1 MRLPIDTASIEMTAP
16 NSNRATVVVDC
27 CNQALL
33 ISVENAATILGIG
46 RTRTFELV
54 MSNAVTSVKIGR
66 RRLVVRSS
74 LQEFVDQ
81 LTETQSNALADR

>member
-1 MRLPIDTASIEMTAP
+1 MRLPIDTASIDMTVS
-16 NSNRATVVVDC
+16 NSSGATAVVDC

-74 LQEFVDQ
+74 LQQFVDR
-81 LTETQSNALADR
+81 LTESQSNALAD